1 MIPNPQPPAPNPA
14 LDDDLSKLSP
24 EDLRRVRRW
33 VEDRMINA
41 IYPLSIRLQM
51 EMPGTMGAD
60 LTLQEARGAVDRV
73 MEAVEEVRK
82 LAAGRG

>member
-1 MIPNPQPPAPNPA
+1 
-14 LDDDLSKLSP
+14 
-24 EDLRRVRRW
+24 
-33 VEDRMINA
+33 MINA

>member
-1 MIPNPQPPAPNPA
+1 
-14 LDDDLSKLSP
+14 
-24 EDLRRVRRW
+24 
-33 VEDRMINA
+33 MINA

-73 MEAVEEVRK
+73 MKAVEEVRAVARQK
-82 LAAGRG
+82 AESSRQKAVTREEKTTLEKIACKSEKEAR